1 MATREVVI
9 PQRANP
15 LNNLMNM
22 AQTGNNLYQGGS
34 TIGKFGGWLGDL
46 FGGGEEAA
54 GDAPTTTAPTVDAPS
69 AAAPTTTAPT
79 VATPSAAA
87 PTSAAPTVSAGGA
100 SGGAAAGSEYGIAT
114 LGPAAMAGAAGA
126 FQIKANNDY
135 QRRGEKSG
143 NAPYAMK
150 YGPAIQGSM
159 TEGPG
164 SWNSES
170 IARRM
175 GAKEGFKSSDL
186 VDASKSVEV
195 LPLSRADKDNIL
207 GKLGEAFN
215 ISKLVKF

>member
-15 LNNLMNM
+15 LNNLINM
-22 AQTGNNLYQGGS
+22 AQTGNDMYQGGS

-46 FGGGEEAA
+46 FGGGEAAA
-54 GDAPTTTAPTVDAPS
+54 G
-69 AAAPTTTAPT
+69 AAPTTTAPT

-87 PTSAAPTVSAGGA
+87 PTVSAPTVSATGGT
-100 SGGAAAGSEYGIAT
+100 AAGSEYGIAT

-143 NAPYAMK
+143 NAPYAMRN
-150 YGPAIQGSM
+150 GPAIQGSM